1 MKRSFVL
8 LAVCALLPLFVLAQE
23 TSTETVQ
30 VTHKAT
36 LTAASSAAAT
46 TQPADQG
53 YNGGSDN
60 PMDPSTAGASGS
72 SSGAFSLSKGAL
84 AAIITVVVV
93 VVVGGIASVTL
104 FYLAKKRQWDVR
116 QSFRRASRRLT
127 GRPDVSKVNRQTR
140 RTGVRMASPPP
151 TAKNMLRDLEKGTPA
166 GGEKGRTATTII
178 STFEVE
184 TPVAKSWTSKFFG
197 SKK

>member
-1 MKRSFVL
+1 LAKFRSAETEFI
-8 LAVCALLPLFVLAQE
+8 AV
-23 TSTETVQ
+23 
-30 VTHKAT
+30 
-36 LTAASSAAAT
+36 ASA
-46 TQPADQG
+46 
-53 YNGGSDN
+53 
-60 PMDPSTAGASGS
+60 
-72 SSGAFSLSKGAL
+72 
-84 AAIITVVVV
+84 
-93 VVVGGIASVTL
+93 TL

-151 TAKNMLRDLEKGTPA
+151 PAKNMLRDLEKGTPA
-166 GGEKGRTATTII
+166 GSEKGKTTTTIT